1 MIDGIPA
8 RGPSIFTY
16 FWVNYNDLTVLPHW
30 EEWLVRGIIPKFCLT
45 IQVSEIYCNLPRYYI
60 DIVYSDNIPTILYF
74 VPLQMEYFYQKD
86 IIGLVHDLIW
96 RSCDFHAP
104 FGTPMFIGDGRLGP
118 RYLDWWQP
126 SGNQTWQWEWLQ
138 F

>member
-1 MIDGIPA
+1 MMIDGIPA

-118 RYLDWWQP
+118 RYLD
-126 SGNQTWQWEWLQ
+126 
-138 F
+138 